1 MALLFRMATVEVT
14 ERYSAGRWAGLEY
27 PIKPS
32 RMLEGDAGRQDLAGT
47 GDQKTDT
54 AAFLAVSGE
63 WNFLYGSSGL
73 HNSTFLRPQE
83 KRQDSL

>member
-1 MALLFRMATVEVT
+1 MGWSGVSNKTQQDAA
-14 ERYSAGRWAGLEY
+14 
-27 PIKPS
+27 
-32 RMLEGDAGRQDLAGT
+32 GDAGRQDLAGT

-54 AAFLAVSGE
+54 AAFPSVSGE

-73 HNSTFLRPQE
+73 HNSRFPRPQE